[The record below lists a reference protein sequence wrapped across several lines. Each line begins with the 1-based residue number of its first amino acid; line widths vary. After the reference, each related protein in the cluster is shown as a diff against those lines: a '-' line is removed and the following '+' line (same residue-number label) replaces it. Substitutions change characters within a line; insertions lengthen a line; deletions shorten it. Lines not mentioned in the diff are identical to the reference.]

1 MERSPSGDYEPV
13 RVLIHAYNKSEELM
27 TDSDDLLQHV
37 KLAVRTP
44 GRTWPTEG
52 FILVPASQGVHE
64 QLTRAVEALG
74 IRADTSGWIASSEG
88 RNVDIQATLMENGL
102 AGEIIIRYGPPD
114 HAVHHGG

>member
-1 MERSPSGDYEPV
+1 MHEKGIMEEF
-13 RVLIHAYNKSEELM
+13 M
-27 TDSDDLLQHV
+27 QDSNDPLQHI

-52 FILVPASQGVHE
+52 FIWVPVSQSVHA

-74 IRADTSGWIASSEG
+74 IAVDTNGWIASSEG
-88 RNVDIQATLMENGL
+88 RNVDIQATLMENGFKDE
-102 AGEIIIRYGPPD
+102 AIIRFGPPG